1 MKITFEL
8 NVEVE
13 KRSLQA
19 FWDKLGIVVDE
30 VCNDYCNGRYELKEI
45 KREE

>member
-8 NVEVE
+8 KAELD
-13 KRSLQA
+13 KRSLRA
-19 FWDKLGIVVDE
+19 FWEKLGTVIDE
-30 VCNDYCNGRYELKEI
+30 VCNDYCDGRYELKEI